1 MKTITIT
8 TEDFMSLLPQLD
20 SIPITTERVHVNSID
35 VDTYTVRKVVGYL
48 ENLGFKVTWKET
60 YTDKTIVLTQLT
72 GN

>member
-20 SIPITTERVHVNSID
+20 SIPTTERIHVVGID
-35 VDTYTVRKVVGYL
+35 VDAYTVRKVVGYL